1 MTSDPARTF
10 ADLCLRV
17 MSCAKENGDTV
28 LAKAMGVEASSAQFL
43 VNVGAIHQRA
53 EGLLGLCE
61 TALPEEDLISVKQHI
76 MLLQQ
81 SFLPMALRRPWCER
95 PSLKQEESALMA
107 LKVLSAYVRGDHP
120 RPDVD
125 VETLGHVQALVTGYR
140 ETVEG
145 TEMGEHAHFQRGLC
159 STLQALENR
168 LGFVFW
174 LGWENT
180 LRPLKELIGGLFV
193 MRYAAG
199 ERNAPAQLEQAY
211 ASGERMVTDVAS
223 AIGMYVEGQGASAL
237 LDIRRTL
244 CGILH
249 YAATDARL
257 FTAAGRIRLADA
269 A

>member
-1 MTSDPARTF
+1 MTSDPARSF
-10 ADLCLRV
+10 ADLFTRV
-17 MSCAKENGDTV
+17 MSCARENGDSV
-28 LAKAMGVEASSAQFL
+28 LARLMGVEASSAQFL

-107 LKVLSAYVRGDHP
+107 LRVLSAYIRPDHP
-120 RPDVD
+120 RPQ
-125 VETLGHVQALVTGYR
+125 VEPEALNEVQRLASAFR
-140 ETVEG
+140 EGLEG
-145 TEMGEHAHFQRGLC
+145 QDLGEHTHFQRALS
-159 STLQALENR
+159 STSLALENR
-168 LGFVFW
+168 LAFVFW

-180 LRPLKELIGGLFV
+180 LRPLKELIGGLFA
-193 MRYAAG
+193 MRYAAN
-199 ERNAPAQLEQAY
+199 ERHALPALEQAY
-211 ASGERMVTDVAS
+211 GLGEKMVLDMAA
-223 AIGMYVEGQGASAL
+223 AIGMHVEGAGPAAL
-237 LDIRRTL
+237 LDVRRTL
-244 CGILH
+244 CGILY

-257 FTAAGRIRLADA
+257 FTAAGRARIAEA